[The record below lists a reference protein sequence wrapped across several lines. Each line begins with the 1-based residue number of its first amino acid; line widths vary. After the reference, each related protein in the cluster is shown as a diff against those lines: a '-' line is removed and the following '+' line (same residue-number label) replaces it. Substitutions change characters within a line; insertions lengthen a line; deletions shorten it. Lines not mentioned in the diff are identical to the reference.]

1 MCEKLTRCD
10 DNQRETIEKGL
21 QGKKDFVYIRK
32 RATPAEAQRVAAR
45 KLPGVGFMSESRRYY
60 PNRELASSLLG
71 FVDAKNHGV
80 GGLELTHNKLVTGT
94 GGTLIV
100 QQDAAAARARGARA
114 PGARRPA

>member
-45 KLPGVGFMSESRRYY
+45 KLAGVGFMSESRRYY

-71 FVDAKNHGV
+71 FVDAKNHG
-80 GGLELTHNKLVTGT
+80 
-94 GGTLIV
+94 
-100 QQDAAAARARGARA
+100 
-114 PGARRPA
+114 RRRSRERRTSW